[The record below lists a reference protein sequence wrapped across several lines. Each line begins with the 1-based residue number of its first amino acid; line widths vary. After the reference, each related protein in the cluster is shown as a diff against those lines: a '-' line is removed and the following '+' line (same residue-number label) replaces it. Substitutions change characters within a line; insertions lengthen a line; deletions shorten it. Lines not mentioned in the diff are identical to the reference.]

1 MTDSQDS
8 QQWQELLA
16 DYVLGDVTSEEA
28 ETVHRLSISHPEIQ
42 AEIDR
47 LQEALALVSLSLPQS
62 SPPPD
67 LGEKIFQL
75 AQVTPTNSI
84 VELPKRKVKLRVLAL
99 SSTAISLILG
109 LGLSNYYLHQEV
121 GILQANLAQHQQQI
135 AALPEPK
142 NRLFSLQG
150 TDQSPT
156 ATGVV
161 LILPNTQKAVITL
174 QNLTSLPRDKVYRLW
189 AVVNGKKV
197 DCGQFNANDKGQVLM
212 QMPLDRN
219 IHNISTVLVTIEP
232 ASAVSQPTGVTV
244 MTGTI

>member
-1 MTDSQDS
+1 M
-8 QQWQELLA
+8 
-16 DYVLGDVTSEEA
+16 
-28 ETVHRLSISHPEIQ
+28 
-42 AEIDR
+42 
-47 LQEALALVSLSLPQS
+47 
-62 SPPPD
+62 
-67 LGEKIFQL
+67 
-75 AQVTPTNSI
+75 
-84 VELPKRKVKLRVLAL
+84 
-99 SSTAISLILG
+99 
-109 LGLSNYYLHQEV
+109 
-121 GILQANLAQHQQQI
+121 
-135 AALPEPK
+135 
-142 NRLFSLQG
+142 
-150 TDQSPT
+150 